1 MIPTHELPRA
11 RFWFVWRAPIV
22 LAVLTS
28 FGLLAALLGTGAW
41 HWLSWLALGTVPV
54 VSAQFAFKRAMPMI
68 TVVALHALLFAAL
81 TVSWKH
87 DILLVPPIPIQATVI
102 EESTPTESPVPPPT
116 VTLQRPRLDI
126 DVPLPD
132 VPQPTAASNNS
143 LEVEMRPAAPSPAP
157 EAPPE
162 QVTPP
167 RFDAAYLNNPAPT
180 YPPTSRHLHE
190 HGVVLLRVRVTPE
203 GHPAEILVERTS
215 GSGRLDS
222 AAINAV
228 QQWKFV
234 PARRGSE
241 PAEAWVIVPLQ
252 FELRS

>member
-1 MIPTHELPRA
+1 MIPTDKLPRT

-22 LAVLTS
+22 LAVLTI
-28 FGLLAALLGTGAW
+28 FGLLAALLGTGVW
-41 HWLSWLALGTVPV
+41 HWLSWLALATVPV
-54 VSAQFAFKRAMPMI
+54 VCVARQRAMPI
-68 TVVALHALLFAAL
+68 IIIAALHALLLAAL
-81 TVSWKH
+81 SVTWKH
-87 DILLVPPIPIQATVI
+87 DTLLVPPTPIQATFI
-102 EESTPTESPVPPPT
+102 AESTPTESPLPPPT

-132 VPQPTAASNNS
+132 VPQPAAVSDNS
-143 LEVEMRPAAPSPAP
+143 IEVEMHPATPSPAP
-157 EAPPE
+157 EVMTEP
-162 QVTPP
+162 VTPP

-180 YPPTSRHLHE
+180 YPPTSRRLHE

-203 GHPAEILVERTS
+203 GHPAEVLVERTS

-222 AAINAV
+222 AAVNAV

-234 PARRGSE
+234 PAHRGSE

>member
-1 MIPTHELPRA
+1 MNNVISAYDPLHPRA
-11 RFWFVWRAPIV
+11 VN
-22 LAVLTS
+22 
-28 FGLLAALLGTGAW
+28 
-41 HWLSWLALGTVPV
+41 H
-54 VSAQFAFKRAMPMI
+54 VSVYCVARQRAMPMVA
-68 TVVALHALLFAAL
+68 VVALHALLLAAL
-81 TVSWKH
+81 TVSFKN
-87 DILLVPPIPIQATVI
+87 DTLLVSPTTIQATVLAG
-102 EESTPTESPVPPPT
+102 SAPAESPLPVPT
-116 VTLQRPRLDI
+116 VTLERPRLDI

-132 VPQPTAASNNS
+132 VPQAMAASNNS
-143 LEVEMRPAAPSPAP
+143 IEVEMRPAAPSPAP

-162 QVTPP
+162 PVTPP

-180 YPPTSRHLHE
+180 YPPTSRRLHE

-203 GHPAEILVERTS
+203 GHPAEVLVERTS

>member
-1 MIPTHELPRA
+1 LPDPKGRISTSFLLGDPNFDSPRQRAAYLGYEFEHRFSDALDFQQNA
-11 RFWFVWRAPIV
+11 RFTNNDNKANMMWPLGLEADAETLDRYAP
-22 LAVLTS
+22 T
-28 FGLLAALLGTGAW
+28 
-41 HWLSWLALGTVPV
+41 
-54 VSAQFAFKRAMPMI
+54 
-68 TVVALHALLFAAL
+68 
-81 TVSWKH
+81 
-87 DILLVPPIPIQATVI
+87 
-102 EESTPTESPVPPPT
+102 
-116 VTLQRPRLDI
+116 
-126 DVPLPD
+126 
-132 VPQPTAASNNS
+132 
-143 LEVEMRPAAPSPAP
+143 P

-162 QVTPP
+162 PVTPP
-167 RFDAAYLNNPAPT
+167 RFDAAYLNNPAPA
-180 YPPTSRHLHE
+180 YPPTFRRLHE

-203 GHPAEILVERTS
+203 GHPAEVLVERTS